1 MAETGFIFDIKKYSI
16 NDGPGIRT
24 TIFFKGCP
32 LKCWWCHNPESQRAL
47 PEKFDGCSSRWNSIQ
62 DSSRKD
68 FIGSEIS
75 KQELMTEIEKDFP
88 FYEESNG
95 GVTFSGGEPMMQ
107 IDFLSALLSDCKKK
121 DINAAVDTTGYT
133 DFSNIEK
140 IYNAT
145 DIFLYD
151 LKFIDNKKHMLY
163 TGVSN
168 GKILENLKRLCS
180 MGKKVI
186 LRIPIIPTITDTEN
200 NLNETI
206 NFISLLE
213 NTPEVNL
220 LPYHKSAGAKY
231 EKMKMGNKLS
241 HLEPPTDEEMNS
253 IKNKFMN
260 VTHTVKIGG

>member
-1 MAETGFIFDIKKYSI
+1 MAEKGFIFDIKRYSI

-24 TIFFKGCP
+24 TVFFKGCP

-47 PEKFDGCSSRWNSIQ
+47 PEIFEGSSSRWNLIQ
-62 DSSRKD
+62 DSSNKNLV
-68 FIGSEIS
+68 GSEIS
-75 KQELMTEIEKDFP
+75 TEELMIEIKKDFP
-88 FYEESNG
+88 FYEESKG

-107 IDFLSALLSDCKKK
+107 INFLSSLLSECKKI
-121 DINAAVDTTGYT
+121 DINTAIDTTGYT

-140 IYNAT
+140 IYDAT

-180 MGKKVI
+180 IGKKVV
-186 LRIPIIPTITDTEN
+186 LRIPIIPTITNTEN

-206 NFISLLE
+206 NFISSLK
-213 NTPEVNL
+213 NIPEVNL

-231 EKMKMGNKLS
+231 EKMKMENKIS
-241 HLEPPTDEEMNS
+241 HLEPPTDEEMNL
-253 IKNKFMN
+253 IKNKFLN
-260 VTHTVKIGG
+260 VTHTVRIGG